1 MTSTYTEHQRSEAVR
16 MYGTDGPTATSREL
30 GIPKTTIIR
39 WAKAAGVEAPTAAQT
54 AAATARYQ
62 QTAKQKRAMLK
73 EALIDDAE
81 ALRLKLSEPYQ
92 VVTDSGEV
100 VTLPHPT
107 ARDMRD
113 LSVAMGILVDKHIAL
128 NGIDDDGGLEETK
141 GLLSSL
147 WDKLQEHKDCDHMT
161 GTGDHQ

>member
-1 MTSTYTEHQRSEAVR
+1 MTSNYTEQQKAEAVR
-16 MYGTDGPTATSREL
+16 MYGTDGPTAASREL

-39 WAKAAGVEAPTAAQT
+39 WARAAGAEAPTAAKT

-62 QTAKQKRAMLK
+62 QTAKQKRAMLG
-73 EALIDDAE
+73 EALIEDAE
-81 ALRLKLSEPYQ
+81 ALRLKLSEPYE
-92 VVTDSGEV
+92 VVTNTGEV

-128 NGIDDDGGLEETK
+128 NALDDDSGLEHTK
-141 GLLSSL
+141 SMLSAL
-147 WDKLQEHKDCDHMT
+147 AEQLGIGAE
-161 GTGDHQ
+161 